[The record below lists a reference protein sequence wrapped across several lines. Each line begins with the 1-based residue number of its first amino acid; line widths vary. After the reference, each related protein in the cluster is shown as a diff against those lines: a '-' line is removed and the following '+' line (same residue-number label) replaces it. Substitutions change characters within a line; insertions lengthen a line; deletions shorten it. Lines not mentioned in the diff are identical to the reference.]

1 MSAPNRYR
9 TAAQAFAHDAMPCFI
24 GSIQDECENLFFG

>member
-9 TAAQAFAHDAMPCFI
+9 TAQAVAYDAMPCFI
-24 GSIQDECENLFFG
+24 GSIQDECENLLFG